1 MSSSS
6 SAKSKDSI
14 LVIAIIYRE
23 LTHYSLHHNTLPPF
37 TEKET
42 DLESWYTQHNFSVA
56 SSLLLT
62 TLSTSS
68 S

>member
-6 SAKSKDSI
+6 SAKSKDNI
-14 LVIAIIYRE
+14 LVIVIIYRE

-42 DLESWYTQHNFSVA
+42 DLES
-56 SSLLLT
+56 
-62 TLSTSS
+62 
-68 S
+68 